1 MHRTFGRGR
10 KSEGVF
16 MYAIDVVAIDR
27 AVDRKAGILAR
38 WKDGRCAAAA
48 GSADSGIADAA
59 GMVPGSLCRCRRS
72 APDLHGASRTGREEC
87 QFPEHSE
94 GRERSGCH
102 ALGASC
108 GTRKRRFREDRGPHD
123 GRCSGRHQE
132 PGARRSG
139 DAGAERACAQGV
151 ARGDRSIVDTR
162 SSRANASSENQKQR
176 IPVTKTTNQTSSS
189 AHAACSLAAACA
201 IRNRRTVKKGR
212 CSSIRSRNTS
222 TTYDG
227 IHNQAFSGQP
237 NVLRGCVPA
246 AAASAP
252 RNCDPIKR

>member
-108 GTRKRRFREDRGPHD
+108 GTRKRRFREDRGPQ
-123 GRCSGRHQE
+123 GNRCSRRQE
-132 PGARRSG
+132 PGARRSR
-139 DAGAERACAQGV
+139 DAGTERACAQGV
-151 ARGDRSIVDTR
+151 ARGDRSFVETR
-162 SSRANASSENQKQR
+162 SSRANASSENQRQR
-176 IPVTKTTNQTSSS
+176 IPVTKTTNQTSFP
-189 AHAACSLAAACA
+189 AHAARSLAAACA
-201 IRNRRTVKKGR
+201 IGNRLTVRKGR

-222 TTYDG
+222 TSFDR
-227 IHNQAFSGQP
+227 IHNRAFSGQP
-237 NVLRGCVPA
+237 NV
-246 AAASAP
+246 
-252 RNCDPIKR
+252 